1 MTAFDPEYVK
11 TLVSRFPLRNVLLY
25 STITRDLPASQQL
38 YDERLST
45 LPNVQR
51 LAKTRFV
58 TAFNW
63 LDRSHN
69 VARAFCASTVSIRL
83 YLRSNRVGRT
93 LIERRQFS
101 GGMKGKNL
109 RYLNENPDEPARM
122 TRAGFVLLEHFS
134 LPAFTQALDTIVT
147 ANLLRPR
154 LFSSRTFGLNDGE
167 VISDLGLV
175 IRPDARLDASAI
187 HDLDLLV
194 ICGGYRTELKADD
207 EFISLLRMAANQG
220 VCLAGLWNGAWFLGS
235 AGLLDGYRCA
245 IHPEHRPA
253 LAEISKATQVTS
265 EPYVI
270 DRDRLTAS
278 SPSGAFHMAL
288 DWIKGLHD
296 KALVEGIED
305 ILAFEES
312 RYRRIKPAENICV
325 SAPLREVVKLMDANL
340 EEPLELEQLAAYAGR
355 SRRQLERLF
364 KEQLGTTPQRYYM
377 ELRITEA
384 RRLLQHTELSQVDVL
399 VACGFVSPSH
409 FSKCY
414 SSYFGYRPSKEKRL
428 VK

>member
-1 MTAFDPEYVK
+1 MG
-11 TLVSRFPLRNVLLY
+11 
-25 STITRDLPASQQL
+25 Q
-38 YDERLST
+38 
-45 LPNVQR
+45 
-51 LAKTRFV
+51 
-58 TAFNW
+58 
-63 LDRSHN
+63 
-69 VARAFCASTVSIRL
+69 
-83 YLRSNRVGRT
+83 T

-109 RYLNENPDEPARM
+109 RYLNEQSADSRL
-122 TRAGFVLLEHFS
+122 TRTGFLLLEHFS
-134 LPAFTQALDTIVT
+134 LPAFTQALDTIIT
-147 ANLLRPR
+147 ANLLRAG
-154 LFSSRTFGLNDGE
+154 LFSSRTFGLGEGE

-175 IRPDARLDASAI
+175 IRPDARIDMASLP
-187 HDLDLLV
+187 DLDLLV
-194 ICGGYRTELKADD
+194 VCGGYRTELKAS
-207 EFISLLRMAANQG
+207 EELSNLLRSAAERG
-220 VCLAGLWNGAWFLGS
+220 VSLAGLWNGAWFLGR

-253 LAEISKATQVTS
+253 LTEIAKATQVSS

-288 DWIKGLHD
+288 DWIKSLHG

-312 RYRRIKPAENICV
+312 RYRRIKPDENLCV

-340 EEPLELEQLAAYAGR
+340 EEPLELEQLAVYAGR

-364 KEQLGTTPQRYYM
+364 KEQLGTTPQRYYL

-384 RRLLQHTELSQVDVL
+384 RRLLQHTELSQMEVL

-414 SSYFGYRPSKEKRL
+414 SAFFGYRPSREKRL

>member
-1 MTAFDPEYVK
+1 
-11 TLVSRFPLRNVLLY
+11 
-25 STITRDLPASQQL
+25 
-38 YDERLST
+38 
-45 LPNVQR
+45 
-51 LAKTRFV
+51 
-58 TAFNW
+58 
-63 LDRSHN
+63 
-69 VARAFCASTVSIRL
+69 
-83 YLRSNRVGRT
+83 
-93 LIERRQFS
+93 
-101 GGMKGKNL
+101 MKGKNL
-109 RYLNENPDEPARM
+109 RYLNEPADKPVPM
-122 TRAGFVLLEHFS
+122 TRTGFLLLEHFS

-147 ANLLRPR
+147 ANLLRPG
-154 LFSSRTFGLNDGE
+154 LFASRTFGLHDGE
-167 VISDLGLV
+167 VVSDLGLV
-175 IRPDARLDASAI
+175 IRPDARFDAAAI
-187 HDLDLLV
+187 QQLDLLV
-194 ICGGYRTELKADD
+194 VCGGYRTELKAADD
-207 EFISLLRMAANQG
+207 FVHLLRAAAERG
-220 VCLAGLWNGAWFLGS
+220 ITLAGLWNGAWFLGS

-253 LAEISKATQVTS
+253 LAEVSKAAQVTS

-340 EEPLELEQLAAYAGR
+340 EEPLELEQLAVYAGR

>member
-1 MTAFDPEYVK
+1 M
-11 TLVSRFPLRNVLLY
+11 
-25 STITRDLPASQQL
+25 
-38 YDERLST
+38 
-45 LPNVQR
+45 
-51 LAKTRFV
+51 
-58 TAFNW
+58 
-63 LDRSHN
+63 
-69 VARAFCASTVSIRL
+69 
-83 YLRSNRVGRT
+83 
-93 LIERRQFS
+93 ERRQFS
-101 GGMKGKNL
+101 GGMQGKNL
-109 RYLNENPDEPARM
+109 RYLSDNPQQSTSV
-122 TRAGFVLLEHFS
+122 TRVGFLLLEHFS
-134 LPAFTQALDTIVT
+134 LPAFTQTLDTLVT
-147 ANLLRPR
+147 ANLLRPD
-154 LFSSRTFGLNDGE
+154 LFVTRTFGWGEGE

-175 IRPDARLDASAI
+175 IRPDANLMLASLQ
-187 HDLDLLV
+187 DVDLLV
-194 ICGGYRTELKADD
+194 ICGGFRTELKAS
-207 EFISLLRMAANQG
+207 EPFIQWLRSAGEAG
-220 VCLAGLWNGAWFLGS
+220 VRLAGLWNGSWFLGR
-235 AGLLDGYRCA
+235 AGLLQGYRCA

-253 LAEISKATQVTS
+253 LAEVSKAAQVTS

-288 DWIKGLHD
+288 DWIKSLHG

-312 RYRRIKPAENICV
+312 RYRRIKPTENMCV

-340 EEPLELEQLAAYAGR
+340 EEPLELDQLAVYAGR

-377 ELRITEA
+377 ELRVTEA

-414 SSYFGYRPSKEKRL
+414 SAYFGYRPSKEKRL

>member
-1 MTAFDPEYVK
+1 MG
-11 TLVSRFPLRNVLLY
+11 
-25 STITRDLPASQQL
+25 Q
-38 YDERLST
+38 
-45 LPNVQR
+45 
-51 LAKTRFV
+51 
-58 TAFNW
+58 
-63 LDRSHN
+63 
-69 VARAFCASTVSIRL
+69 
-83 YLRSNRVGRT
+83 T

-109 RYLNENPDEPARM
+109 RYLNEQSAE
-122 TRAGFVLLEHFS
+122 TRITRTGFLLLEHFS
-134 LPAFTQALDTIVT
+134 LPAFTQALDTIIT
-147 ANLLRPR
+147 ANLLRAG
-154 LFSSRTFGLNDGE
+154 LFSSRTFGLGEGE

-175 IRPDARLDASAI
+175 IRPDARIDPASLAQ
-187 HDLDLLV
+187 LDLLV
-194 ICGGYRTELKADD
+194 VCGGYRTELKAS
-207 EFISLLRMAANQG
+207 EELISLLRAAAERG
-220 VCLAGLWNGAWFLGS
+220 VSLAGLWNGAWFLGR

-253 LAEISKATQVTS
+253 LTEIAKATQVSS

-288 DWIKGLHD
+288 DWIKSLHG

-312 RYRRIKPAENICV
+312 RYRRIKPDENLCV

-340 EEPLELEQLAAYAGR
+340 EEPLELEQLAVYAGR

-364 KEQLGTTPQRYYM
+364 KEQLGTTPQRYYL

-384 RRLLQHTELSQVDVL
+384 RRLLQHTELSQVEVL

-414 SSYFGYRPSKEKRL
+414 TAYFGNSPSREVRL
-428 VK
+428 EF

>member
-1 MTAFDPEYVK
+1 M
-11 TLVSRFPLRNVLLY
+11 
-25 STITRDLPASQQL
+25 DL
-38 YDERLST
+38 
-45 LPNVQR
+45 
-51 LAKTRFV
+51 
-58 TAFNW
+58 
-63 LDRSHN
+63 
-69 VARAFCASTVSIRL
+69 
-83 YLRSNRVGRT
+83 T

-109 RYLNENPDEPARM
+109 RYLNEQSADTRM
-122 TRAGFVLLEHFS
+122 TRTGFLLLEHFS
-134 LPAFTQALDTIVT
+134 LPAFTQALDTIIT
-147 ANLLRPR
+147 ANLLRAE
-154 LFSSRTFGLNDGE
+154 LFASRTFGLSEAE

-175 IRPDARLDASAI
+175 IRPDARIDLAALQE
-187 HDLDLLV
+187 LDLLV
-194 ICGGYRTELKADD
+194 VCGGYRTELKATD
-207 EFISLLRMAANQG
+207 ELIGLLRAAAERG
-220 VCLAGLWNGAWFLGS
+220 VSLAGLWNGAWFLGR

-253 LAEISKATQVTS
+253 LTEIAKSTQVSS

-288 DWIKGLHD
+288 DWIKGLHG

-312 RYRRIKPAENICV
+312 RYRRIKPDENICV

-340 EEPLELEQLAAYAGR
+340 EEPLELEQLAVYAGR

-364 KEQLGTTPQRYYM
+364 KEQLGTTPQRYYL

-384 RRLLQHTELSQVDVL
+384 RRLLQHTELSQVEVL

>member
-1 MTAFDPEYVK
+1 M
-11 TLVSRFPLRNVLLY
+11 
-25 STITRDLPASQQL
+25 
-38 YDERLST
+38 
-45 LPNVQR
+45 
-51 LAKTRFV
+51 
-58 TAFNW
+58 
-63 LDRSHN
+63 
-69 VARAFCASTVSIRL
+69 
-83 YLRSNRVGRT
+83 
-93 LIERRQFS
+93 ERRQFS

-109 RYLNENPDEPARM
+109 RYLNETSQPASVIRV
-122 TRAGFVLLEHFS
+122 GFLLLEHFS
-134 LPAFTQALDTIVT
+134 LPAFTQTLDTVVT
-147 ANLLRPR
+147 ANLLRPD
-154 LFSSRTFGLNDGE
+154 LFATRTFGCDDGE

-175 IRPDARLDASAI
+175 IRPDARLDAPALQG
-187 HDLDLLV
+187 LDLLV
-194 ICGGYRTELKADD
+194 ICGGFRTELKAS
-207 EFISLLRMAANQG
+207 EHLIQLLRSAAEQG
-220 VCLAGLWNGAWFLGS
+220 VSLAGLWNGAWFLGR
-235 AGLLDGYRCA
+235 AGLLQGYRCA

-253 LAEISKATQVTS
+253 LAEVSKATHVTS

-288 DWIKGLHD
+288 DWIKSLHD

-312 RYRRIKPAENICV
+312 RYRRIKPTENISV

-340 EEPLELEQLAAYAGR
+340 EEPLELDQLAVYAGR

-377 ELRITEA
+377 ELRVTEA
-384 RRLLQHTELSQVDVL
+384 RRLLQHTELSQVEVL

>member
-1 MTAFDPEYVK
+1 VAIVHPRGISIQAQITTKKPYQM
-11 TLVSRFPLRNVLLY
+11 RFPPFCCGLWPVVRLSRSGRETANAFAPKMTPIA
-25 STITRDLPASQQL
+25 STI
-38 YDERLST
+38 
-45 LPNVQR
+45 
-51 LAKTRFV
+51 K
-58 TAFNW
+58 
-63 LDRSHN
+63 
-69 VARAFCASTVSIRL
+69 
-83 YLRSNRVGRT
+83 VGQPSM
-93 LIERRQFS
+93 ERRQFS

-109 RYLNENPDEPARM
+109 RYLNETSQPASVSRV
-122 TRAGFVLLEHFS
+122 GFLLLEHFS
-134 LPAFTQALDTIVT
+134 LPAFTQTLDTLVT
-147 ANLLRPR
+147 ANLLRPE
-154 LFSSRTFGLNDGE
+154 LFASRTYGCDEGE

-175 IRPDARLDASAI
+175 IRPDARLDADAL
-187 HDLDLLV
+187 HEVDLLV
-194 ICGGYRTELKADD
+194 ICGGFRTELKAG
-207 EFISLLRMAANQG
+207 EGFIQRLLQ
-220 VCLAGLWNGAWFLGS
+220 
-235 AGLLDGYRCA
+235 DYRCA

-253 LAEISKATQVTS
+253 LAEVSKATHVTS

-288 DWIKGLHD
+288 DWIKGLHG

-312 RYRRIKPAENICV
+312 RYRRIKPTENVSV
-325 SAPLREVVKLMDANL
+325 SAPLREVVKLMDSNL
-340 EEPLELEQLAAYAGR
+340 EEPLELDQLAVYAGR

-377 ELRITEA
+377 ELRVTEA
-384 RRLLQHTELSQVDVL
+384 RRLLQHTELSQVEVL

>member
-1 MTAFDPEYVK
+1 
-11 TLVSRFPLRNVLLY
+11 
-25 STITRDLPASQQL
+25 
-38 YDERLST
+38 
-45 LPNVQR
+45 
-51 LAKTRFV
+51 
-58 TAFNW
+58 
-63 LDRSHN
+63 
-69 VARAFCASTVSIRL
+69 
-83 YLRSNRVGRT
+83 
-93 LIERRQFS
+93 
-101 GGMKGKNL
+101 MKGKNL
-109 RYLNENPDEPARM
+109 RYLNEQPGAASR
-122 TRAGFVLLEHFS
+122 TVRAGFLLLEHFS

-147 ANLLRPR
+147 ANLLRAES
-154 LFSSRTFGLNDGE
+154 FASQTFGLQDGE
-167 VISDLGLV
+167 VVSDLGLV
-175 IRPDARLDASAI
+175 IRPDARLDGSVI
-187 HDLDLLV
+187 KSLDLLV
-194 ICGGYRTELKADD
+194 ICGGYRTELKASED
-207 EFISLLRMAANQG
+207 FIHVLRTAAELG
-220 VCLAGLWNGAWFLGS
+220 VSLAGLWNGAWFLGR

-253 LAEISKATQVTS
+253 LAEFCKVTQVSS

-312 RYRRIKPAENICV
+312 RYRRIKPTENICL

-340 EEPLELEQLAAYAGR
+340 EEPLELEQLAVYAGR

-364 KEQLGTTPQRYYM
+364 KEQLGTTPQRYYL

>member
-1 MTAFDPEYVK
+1 
-11 TLVSRFPLRNVLLY
+11 
-25 STITRDLPASQQL
+25 
-38 YDERLST
+38 
-45 LPNVQR
+45 
-51 LAKTRFV
+51 
-58 TAFNW
+58 
-63 LDRSHN
+63 
-69 VARAFCASTVSIRL
+69 
-83 YLRSNRVGRT
+83 
-93 LIERRQFS
+93 
-101 GGMKGKNL
+101 MKGKNL
-109 RYLNENPDEPARM
+109 RYLNEPSNGPGRM
-122 TRAGFVLLEHFS
+122 TRTGFVLLEHFS
-134 LPAFTQALDTIVT
+134 LPAFTQALDTLIT
-147 ANLLRPR
+147 SNLLRPG
-154 LFSSRTFGLNDGE
+154 LFSTRTFGLDERE
-167 VISDLGLV
+167 VVSDLGLV
-175 IRPDARLDASAI
+175 IRPDARLDVSALQE
-187 HDLDLLV
+187 LDLLV
-194 ICGGYRTELKADD
+194 ICGGYRTELKASD
-207 EFISLLRMAANQG
+207 EFIGVLRHAAEAG
-220 VCLAGLWNGAWFLGS
+220 IILAGLWNGAWFLGR
-235 AGLLDGYRCA
+235 AGVLEGYRCA

-253 LAEISKATQVTS
+253 LAEISRATQVSS

-288 DWIKGLHD
+288 DWIKSLYD

-312 RYRRIKPAENICV
+312 RYRRIKPTENICV

-340 EEPLELEQLAAYAGR
+340 EEPLELEQLAVYAGR

-414 SSYFGYRPSKEKRL
+414 SAYFGYRPSKEKRL
-428 VK
+428 IK

>member
-1 MTAFDPEYVK
+1 M
-11 TLVSRFPLRNVLLY
+11 
-25 STITRDLPASQQL
+25 
-38 YDERLST
+38 
-45 LPNVQR
+45 
-51 LAKTRFV
+51 
-58 TAFNW
+58 
-63 LDRSHN
+63 
-69 VARAFCASTVSIRL
+69 
-83 YLRSNRVGRT
+83 
-93 LIERRQFS
+93 ERRQFS

-109 RYLNENPDEPARM
+109 RYLNETPGQAPRLVL
-122 TRAGFVLLEHFS
+122 AGFVLLEHFS
-134 LPAFTQALDTIVT
+134 LPAFTQALDTLIT
-147 ANLLRPR
+147 ANLLRPG
-154 LFSSRTFGLNDGE
+154 LFTSRTFGLDEQE

-175 IRPDARLDASAI
+175 IRPDARLDHSALA
-187 HDLDLLV
+187 DLDLLV
-194 ICGGYRTELKADD
+194 ICGGYRTQLKAS
-207 EFISLLRMAANQG
+207 ESFNELLKAAAQQG
-220 VCLAGLWNGAWFLGS
+220 VILAGLWNGAWFLGK
-235 AGLLDGYRCA
+235 AGVLDGYRCA

-253 LAEISKATQVTS
+253 LTEIAKATQVSS

-270 DRDRLTAS
+270 DRDRLSAS

-288 DWIKGLHD
+288 DWIKSLHD

-325 SAPLREVVKLMDANL
+325 SAPLREVVRLMDANL
-340 EEPLELEQLAAYAGR
+340 EEPLALEQLAVYAGR

-364 KEQLGTTPQRYYM
+364 REQLGTTPQRYYM

-414 SSYFGYRPSKEKRL
+414 SAYFGYRPSKETRL

>member
-1 MTAFDPEYVK
+1 LNAFPALSISSKPVEAVCEQGFSRAPLQRKNTLIRRWQNTAQTPQ
-11 TLVSRFPLRNVLLY
+11 TTCSLTQPSG
-25 STITRDLPASQQL
+25 
-38 YDERLST
+38 
-45 LPNVQR
+45 
-51 LAKTRFV
+51 
-58 TAFNW
+58 
-63 LDRSHN
+63 
-69 VARAFCASTVSIRL
+69 RA
-83 YLRSNRVGRT
+83 

-109 RYLNENPDEPARM
+109 RYLNEQPGAASR
-122 TRAGFVLLEHFS
+122 TVRAGFLLLEHFS

-147 ANLLRPR
+147 ANLLRAES
-154 LFSSRTFGLNDGE
+154 FASQTFGLQDGE
-167 VISDLGLV
+167 VVSDLGLV
-175 IRPDARLDASAI
+175 IRPDARLNCSVI
-187 HDLDLLV
+187 KTLDLLV
-194 ICGGYRTELKADD
+194 ICGGYRTELKASED
-207 EFISLLRMAANQG
+207 FIHVLRTAAEQG
-220 VCLAGLWNGAWFLGS
+220 IGLAGLWNGAWFLGR

-253 LAEISKATQVTS
+253 LAEFCKVTQVSS

-288 DWIKGLHD
+288 DWIKSLHD

-312 RYRRIKPAENICV
+312 RYRRIKPTENICL

-340 EEPLELEQLAAYAGR
+340 EEPLELEQLAVYAGR

-364 KEQLGTTPQRYYM
+364 KEQLGTTPQRYYL